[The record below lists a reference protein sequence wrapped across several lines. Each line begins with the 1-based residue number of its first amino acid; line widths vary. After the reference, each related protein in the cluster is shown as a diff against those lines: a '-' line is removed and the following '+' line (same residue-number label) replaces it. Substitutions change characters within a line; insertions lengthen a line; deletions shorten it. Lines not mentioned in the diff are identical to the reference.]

1 MINRNILCL
10 FALFLTG
17 CAAYKE
23 LEPSP
28 EIVPKEG
35 QYQYLK
41 NGDENF
47 VLKKDNKYVVKFP
60 RPEKNNFFLVLAGKN
75 KPLLSSHLQNY
86 FNAEVETTLT
96 RSFGV
101 KEGAIQKIFDENP
114 ASDSITVYTIDSMST
129 SYFWLID
136 TVKQETELALRYRYI
151 HQWRYKFENEYNKY
165 RQILADNTVDRTVY
179 NAIDLN
185 YNTDVIDF
193 DHTIAS
199 ANPKNKNLKSMNED
213 IGKLEL
219 IVPPDI
225 KKGSDTVYSTYTTFR
240 ANVSEE
246 ILFQDNY
253 LAVLTNLK
261 KEIETRGDIVSFLKA
276 APGFID
282 LLSDPKRLPGR
293 LSEKIKKIV
302 SLRLYEILPFY
313 DNLVKNSSDDIG
325 SHHELEFVP
334 ELYKECSENLPNDLR
349 NLITFFHTYNAER
362 DALLAAEKNFADLN
376 TMAEGLTGRPGK
388 SFYSSAL
395 AVLEKTKNTLLGSEA
410 GHVVKYGNYQCAVML
425 DRKNTSAAA
434 FVESLTGQMKTLQM
448 LDGKMEEIDAMFK
461 QTSVWPSDNFYTTA
475 GKVLEQIVSSLPSSQ
490 PVQVVPYSSSKIGV
504 WAADRLTAETTRVKK
519 LQLQYRVAEE
529 VVPQINTLRTQEN
542 YRGII
547 KLLNESRSL
556 GFLLAQFPDI
566 DTLSLGRQTRMISNS
581 LNNKQWG
588 AAETGLDELFRD
600 RDYLNPDAIAEKRNQ
615 NVKHYESEL
624 FQKVNL
630 ASRLSAETFVNTN
643 VTTMKN
649 VPALYKDSAFIP
661 VYSLTFSSSGSNDLQ
676 QKKKQIDDYLTELKT
691 LKFPETAIKALYK
704 ELTKNIRDQG
714 VEKARAIVD
723 HGTFYK
729 GTDRQVKNLIAE
741 CDYTVPKVISKASEY
756 RKVFVLPTT
765 SNKKGENDYL
775 VRLDIQ
781 IPSQAEFPVFDINI
795 TLPPELAKNTEQ
807 KAWFDEITINGK
819 QIKNEGRFHITA
831 PTSANNYESQITPVQ
846 LSKGSANILQIKLQA
861 NAFMAFEVSVMAQRP
876 IIRK

>member
-1 MINRNILCL
+1 MINRNIFFLC
-10 FALFLTG
+10 ALFLTG

-23 LEPSP
+23 LEPNP

-35 QYQYLK
+35 QYKFLK

-47 VLKKDNKYVVKFP
+47 VLKNDKKYVVKFP
-60 RPEKNNFFLVLAGKN
+60 RPEKNNFYLVLVGKN
-75 KPLLSSHLQNY
+75 KPLLTSHLQNY

-101 KEGAIQKIFDENP
+101 KEGAVQKIFDENP
-114 ASDSITVYTIDSMST
+114 ASDSITVYPIDSMST
-129 SYFWLID
+129 SYFWLIEE
-136 TVKQETELALRYRYI
+136 VKQETELALRYRYV
-151 HQWRYKFENEYNKY
+151 HQWRYTFENEYNKY

-179 NAIDLN
+179 NAIDEQ
-185 YNTDVIDF
+185 YNTDMIDF
-193 DHTIAS
+193 DRSIA
-199 ANPKNKNLKSMNED
+199 AATPKNKKLKSMNED

-219 IVPPDI
+219 IVPPDV
-225 KKGSDTVYSTYTTFR
+225 KKGSDTVYSTYTAFR
-240 ANVSEE
+240 ADVNEE
-246 ILFQDNY
+246 ILFQNNY
-253 LAVLTNLK
+253 LALLTNLQ
-261 KEIETRGDIVSFLKA
+261 KEKETRGDIVSFLKA

-282 LLSDPKRLPGR
+282 LLSDTKRFPMHLT
-293 LSEKIKKIV
+293 EKIKKIV
-302 SLRLYEILPFY
+302 SPRMSEILPFY
-313 DNLVKNSSDDIG
+313 DGLVKNSTDDIG
-325 SHHELEFVP
+325 THHELESVP
-334 ELYKECSENLPNDLR
+334 GLTKACGENLPGDLK
-349 NLITFFHTYNAER
+349 NLITFFHQYNAER
-362 DALLAAEKNFADLN
+362 DALLAAEKNIADLN
-376 TMAEGLTGRPGK
+376 AMADGVTGRPGK
-388 SFYSSAL
+388 SFYTSAL
-395 AVLEKTKNTLLGSEA
+395 AVLEKTKKTLLASDA
-410 GHVVKYGNYQCAVML
+410 GRVPKYGSYPCAVML
-425 DRKNTSAAA
+425 DRKNTSAAL

-461 QTSVWPSDNFYTTA
+461 QSSVWPADNFYTAA
-475 GKVLEQIVSSLPSSQ
+475 GKVIEQIASSLPVSQ
-490 PVQVVPYSSSKIGV
+490 PEQIVPYSSSKIAV
-504 WAADRLTAETTRVKK
+504 WAMNRLTTETMRVKK
-519 LQLQYRVAEE
+519 LQPQYQVAEE
-529 VVPQINTLRTQEN
+529 IVPQINTLRTQEN

-556 GFLLAQFPDI
+556 GFLIAQYPDI

-581 LNNKQWG
+581 LNNKDWS
-588 AAETGLDELFRD
+588 ATEKSIDELFRD

-630 ASRLSAETFVNTN
+630 ASRLSAESFVNTN
-643 VTTMKN
+643 VTTVKN
-649 VPALYKDSAFIP
+649 VPALYKDSAFVP
-661 VYSLTFSSSGSNDLQ
+661 VYTLTFSSSGSNELQ
-676 QKKKQIDDYLTELKT
+676 QKKKQIDDYLTEMKT
-691 LKFPETAIKALYK
+691 VKFPETAIKALYK

-729 GTDRQVKNLIAE
+729 GPDRQVKNLIAE
-741 CDYTVPKVISKASEY
+741 CDYTVPKVITKASEY

>member
-1 MINRNILCL
+1 MINRNIVFLC
-10 FALFLTG
+10 ALFLTG

-23 LEPSP
+23 LEPTP

-35 QYQYLK
+35 QYKYLK

-47 VLKKDNKYVVKFP
+47 VLKNDKKYVVKFP
-60 RPEKNNFFLVLAGKN
+60 RPEKNNFFLVLVGKN
-75 KPLLSSHLQNY
+75 KPLLSSRLQNY
-86 FNAEVETTLT
+86 FTGDVETTPT
-96 RSFGV
+96 RSSGV
-101 KEGAIQKIFDENP
+101 QEGANRKIFDENP
-114 ASDSITVYTIDSMST
+114 ASDSMTVYSVDSMST

-151 HQWRYKFENEYNKY
+151 HQWRFKFENEYNKY
-165 RQILADNTVDRTVY
+165 RQILADNTVDRTLY
-179 NAIDLN
+179 NAIDAN
-185 YNTDVIDF
+185 YNTDAINYDYS
-193 DHTIAS
+193 IAA

-219 IVPPDI
+219 IVPPDV
-225 KKGSDTVYSTYTTFR
+225 KKGGDTVYATYTAFR

-246 ILFQDNY
+246 ILFQDHY
-253 LAVLTNLK
+253 LALLNNFQ
-261 KEIETRGDIVSFLKA
+261 KEKETRGDIVSFLKA
-276 APGFID
+276 APGFMD
-282 LLSDPKRLPGR
+282 LLSDPKRYPAPI
-293 LSEKIKKIV
+293 SEKIKNIV
-302 SLRLYEILPFY
+302 SPRLREILPFY
-313 DNLVKNSSDDIG
+313 DDLVKNSTDDIG
-325 SHHELEFVP
+325 THHELESVP
-334 ELYKECSENLPNDLR
+334 GLFKACGENLPGDLK
-349 NLITFFHTYNAER
+349 NLISFFHQYNTER

-376 TMAEGLTGRPGK
+376 AMADGVTGRPGK
-388 SFYSSAL
+388 SFYTSAL
-395 AVLEKTKNTLLGSEA
+395 AVLEKTKNTLLASDA
-410 GHVVKYGNYQCAVML
+410 GRVAKYGSYPCAVML
-425 DRKNTSAAA
+425 DRKNTSAAL
-434 FVESLTGQMKTLQM
+434 FVESMTGQMKTLQM

-461 QTSVWPSDNFYTTA
+461 QSSVWPADNFYTAA
-475 GKVLEQIVSSLPSSQ
+475 GKVIDQIVSSLPVSQ
-490 PVQVVPYSSSKIGV
+490 PEQVVPYSSSKIAV
-504 WAADRLTAETTRVKK
+504 WAMNRLSAETTHVKK

-529 VVPQINTLRTQEN
+529 IVPQVNTLRTQEN

-556 GFLLAQFPDI
+556 GFLIAQYPDI

-615 NVKHYESEL
+615 SVKHYESEL

-630 ASRLSAETFVNTN
+630 VSKQAAETFVNTN
-643 VTTMKN
+643 VTTVKN
-649 VPALYKDSAFIP
+649 IPALYKDSAFIP
-661 VYSLTFSSSGSNDLQ
+661 VYSLTFSSSGSMDLQ
-676 QKKKQIDDYLTELKT
+676 QKKKQIDDYLNEMKT

-729 GTDRQVKNLIAE
+729 GSDRQVKNLIAE

-781 IPSQAEFPVFDINI
+781 IPSQAEFPVFDVNL

-846 LSKGSANILQIKLQA
+846 LNKGSVNILQIKLQA
-861 NAFMAFEVSVMAQRP
+861 NTFMAFEVSVMAQRP